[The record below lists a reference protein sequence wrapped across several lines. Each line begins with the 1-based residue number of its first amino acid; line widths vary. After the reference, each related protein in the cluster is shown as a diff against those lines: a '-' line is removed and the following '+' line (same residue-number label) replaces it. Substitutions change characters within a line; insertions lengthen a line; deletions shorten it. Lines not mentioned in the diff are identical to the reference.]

1 MQRIMDAKSFRGR
14 LKHSVY
20 ILGAKLE
27 LVTAKLE
34 SYYDSLF

>member
-14 LKHSVY
+14 LEYSVY
-20 ILGAKLE
+20 ILGAKPE

-34 SYYDSLF
+34 SYCDSLF